1 MNTPVSKVE
10 EPFGRIF
17 SGLGKEYLSLLRARL
32 QHLDIDRNY
41 YALVLIESHMGII
54 TQQELA
60 LELQTD
66 KVSIVRIIDYL
77 SANGYI
83 TRVRK
88 TNDRRKHSLM
98 LTEKALIALP
108 EVKRSFSEIN
118 QIALNGLGDSQV
130 SAFLETIIKIKRNL
144 TENISSL

>member
-1 MNTPVSKVE
+1 
-10 EPFGRIF
+10 
-17 SGLGKEYLSLLRARL
+17 
-32 QHLDIDRNY
+32 
-41 YALVLIESHMGII
+41 MGII